1 MSSPI
6 GTNQSLNLQRYLEHF
21 NNLIESLIPNPRGM
35 LSLLHSTNLQANF
48 DLSNTV
54 LSCIIIINTPLITLN
69 ALVRATPPF
78 FTLHVRNYVQSSRA
92 PYT

>member
-35 LSLLHSTNLQANF
+35 LSLLRLTNLRADF
-48 DLSNTV
+48 D
-54 LSCIIIINTPLITLN
+54 
-69 ALVRATPPF
+69 
-78 FTLHVRNYVQSSRA
+78 
-92 PYT
+92 